1 MPCKGAYGDFR
12 SNPNP
17 NSNLNPNPNQLRT
30 LPCELHK
37 LSTTLIVVG
46 CANNPLEEN
55 LMQIYLAGLPNLLA
69 HLKGL
74 RRAQR
79 KWKGITPQPSVRP
92 GQEPQGV
99 NHGPTGAAGGNR
111 GGDLYT
117 TRLPD
122 YIANETQPMPPP
134 PPVKPP
140 MPF

>member
-1 MPCKGAYGDFR
+1 MQLKKLYLDD
-12 SNPNP
+12 NK
-17 NSNLNPNPNQLRT
+17 LRT
-30 LPCELHK
+30 LPCALHK
-37 LSTTLIVVG
+37 LSTTLIMVG

-122 YIANETQPMPPP
+122 YIANESQPMPPP
-134 PPVKPP
+134 PPVKPKL
-140 MPF
+140 PF